1 MDLLLQF
8 SNYVPICLL
17 IAGFA
22 NQQPSKKVEEW
33 VGKKMP
39 TSGRCRSAC
48 SAILAQRLFHHFL
61 GSDFEDE
68 KTILRTFTSDLK
80 VVLTTRKLLLDPS
93 LMKQMFTKMFSYLYL
108 FHHLVKI
115 YRKPLRT
122 VQ

>member
-1 MDLLLQF
+1 MLGD
-8 SNYVPICLL
+8 
-17 IAGFA
+17 
-22 NQQPSKKVEEW
+22 
-33 VGKKMP
+33 
-39 TSGRCRSAC
+39 
-48 SAILAQRLFHHFL
+48 FL

-68 KTILRTFTSDLK
+68 KIILRTFTSDLK
-80 VVLTTRKLLLDPS
+80 VVLTTRKLLLDRS